1 MTHHLLW
8 MNEWIQ
14 TCLNAQGRITASRY
28 LGTLKREVD
37 NEVYSSNSL
46 NVLNMFFGNFDNRRF
61 SLILILINNQQDSSK
76 GIWWQINIIMRLGP
90 DAPQL

>member
-1 MTHHLLW
+1 MQRKYDSSFTLNEW
-8 MNEWIQ
+8 MNSDMFER
-14 TCLNAQGRITASRY
+14 TGKDN

-46 NVLNMFFGNFDNRRF
+46 NVLNMFFGNFDNRQF

-76 GIWWQINIIMRLGP
+76 GI
-90 DAPQL
+90 